1 MAQTFVM
8 RGVEG
13 KVKKT
18 PADIPELKPNE
29 VLVKITHSG
38 LCGTDL
44 FYIDPGC
51 ALGHEGVGT
60 VEKVGSAVTAHKIGD
75 RVGGGYLRS
84 VCFDSIV
91 HEPATRVLAHST
103 RPQENSLTD
112 NLPTPQSC
120 GQCKYCLTGQDIM
133 CYNRDIYGFAGFS
146 NGTFATYYV
155 ATEGYIYAI
164 PASMPSEVAAPLQ
177 CAGATVY
184 AALKA
189 YYRTGMRVGVL
200 GIGGLGHLAIQFAA
214 KMGAPTTVFSTSPD
228 KENEARGFG
237 ASSFVVLGHEDKLDE
252 PVDLLLV
259 TAHKAPDWS
268 TFMSEKVVARGAPI
282 VILGAL
288 GMTLEFPFLPYF
300 FNCYNLVTNLVASR
314 ATHAEMLA
322 FAAHHDIKPL
332 IEEFPMDEA
341 GMAEAVAR
349 LQQGKIRYR
358 AVLKA

>member
-18 PADIPELKPNE
+18 PAEIPELKANE

-44 FYIDPGC
+44 FYINPGC

-84 VCFDSIV
+84 
-91 HEPATRVLAHST
+91 
-103 RPQENSLTD
+103 
-112 NLPTPQSC
+112 SC
-120 GQCKYCLTGQDIM
+120 GQCKYCLTGRDIM
-133 CYNRDIYGFAGFS
+133 CYNRDIYGAAGFS
-146 NGTFATYYV
+146 NGTFATYYI
-155 ATEGYIYAI
+155 AKEGYVYAI
-164 PASMPSEVAAPLQ
+164 PASIPSEHAAPLQ

-184 AALKA
+184 SALKT
-189 YYRTGMRVGVL
+189 YYSTGMRVGVL

-214 KMGAPTTVFSTSPD
+214 KMGAATTVFSTSPD
-228 KENEARGFG
+228 KEKEARGFG
-237 ASSFVVLGHEDKLDE
+237 ASEFVVLGHEDKLSA
-252 PVDLLLV
+252 PVDVLLI

-282 VILGAL
+282 VVLGAI
-288 GMTLEFPFLPYF
+288 GMSLELPFIPYF

-322 FAAHHDIKPL
+322 FAANHGIAPL

-341 GMAEAVAR
+341 GAADAIAK
-349 LQQGKIRYR
+349 LQQGKVRYR

>member
-18 PADIPELKPNE
+18 PAEIPELKPNE

-44 FYIDPGC
+44 FFIDPGC
-51 ALGHEGVGT
+51 ALGHEGVGI
-60 VEKVGSAVTAHKIGD
+60 VEKVGDAVTAHKIGD

-84 VCFDSIV
+84 
-91 HEPATRVLAHST
+91 
-103 RPQENSLTD
+103 
-112 NLPTPQSC
+112 SC
-120 GQCKYCLTGQDIM
+120 GQCKYCLTGHETL
-133 CYNRDIYGFAGFS
+133 CYQRDIFGFASFN

-155 ATEGYIYAI
+155 ATEGYVYAI
-164 PASMPSEVAAPLQ
+164 PESMPSEIAAPLQ

-184 AALKA
+184 SALKT
-189 YYRTGMRVGVL
+189 YYRPGMRVGVL

-214 KMGAPTTVFSTSPD
+214 KLGAVTTVFSTSPD
-228 KENEARGFG
+228 KEDEARGFG
-237 ASSFVVLGHEDKLDE
+237 ASEFVVLGHEAEGLKE
-252 PVDLLLV
+252 PVDLLLI
-259 TAHKAPDWS
+259 TSHKAPDWS
-268 TFMSEKVVARGAPI
+268 TFMSEKVVARGASI
-282 VILGAL
+282 VVLGAI
-288 GMTLEFPFLPYF
+288 GMSLEFPFLPYF

-322 FAAHHDIKPL
+322 FAAHHDVKPL
-332 IEEFPMDEA
+332 IEQFAMDEA
-341 GMAEAVAR
+341 GVAEAVTR
-349 LQQGKIRYR
+349 LQSGKVRYR

>member
-84 VCFDSIV
+84 
-91 HEPATRVLAHST
+91 
-103 RPQENSLTD
+103 
-112 NLPTPQSC
+112 SC

-214 KMGAPTTVFSTSPD
+214 KMGASTTVFSTSPD

-349 LQQGKIRYR
+349 LRQGKIRYR

>member
-18 PADIPELKPNE
+18 PAEIPELKPNE

-44 FYIDPGC
+44 FFIDPGC
-51 ALGHEGVGT
+51 ALGHEGVGI
-60 VEKVGSAVTAHKIGD
+60 VEKVGDAVTAHKIGD

-84 VCFDSIV
+84 
-91 HEPATRVLAHST
+91 
-103 RPQENSLTD
+103 
-112 NLPTPQSC
+112 
-120 GQCKYCLTGQDIM
+120 
-133 CYNRDIYGFAGFS
+133 RDIFGFASFN

-155 ATEGYIYAI
+155 ATEGYVYAI
-164 PASMPSEVAAPLQ
+164 PESMPSEIAAPLQ

-184 AALKA
+184 SALKT
-189 YYRTGMRVGVL
+189 YYRPGMRVGVL

-214 KMGAPTTVFSTSPD
+214 KLGAVTTVFSTSPD
-228 KENEARGFG
+228 KEDEARGFG
-237 ASSFVVLGHEDKLDE
+237 ASEFVVLGHEAEGLKE
-252 PVDLLLV
+252 PVDLLLI
-259 TAHKAPDWS
+259 TSHKAPDWS
-268 TFMSEKVVARGAPI
+268 TFMSEKVVARGASI
-282 VILGAL
+282 VVLGAI
-288 GMTLEFPFLPYF
+288 GMSLEFPFLPYF

-322 FAAHHDIKPL
+322 FAAHHDVKPL
-332 IEEFPMDEA
+332 IEQFAMDEA
-341 GMAEAVAR
+341 GVAEAVTR
-349 LQQGKIRYR
+349 LQSGKVRYR